1 MKLSKLLV
9 TGVKERQSKY
19 GGKFYYVYFKEYE
32 TGKSYRTCLS
42 PSYRNY
48 KNWTKLMNNYNDKI
62 VEVENVRANGNLI
75 DADSMPKI
83 IISEKGDDGL
93 LKI

>member
-9 TGVKERQSKY
+9 TGIKENQSKY
-19 GGKFYYVYFKEYE
+19 GGKFYYVYFKEYDS
-32 TGKSYRTCLS
+32 GKSYKTCLS

-48 KNWTKLMNNYNDKI
+48 KNWSSLIKNFKNNT

-83 IISEKGDDGL
+83 TIKEINV
-93 LKI
+93 

>member
-9 TGVKERQSKY
+9 TGVKERDSKY
-19 GGKFYYVYFKEYE
+19 GGKFYYVYFKEYD
-32 TGKSYRTCLS
+32 TGKTYRTCLS

>member
-9 TGVKERQSKY
+9 TGIKENQSKY
-19 GGKFYYVYFKEYE
+19 GGKFYYVYFKEYDS
-32 TGKSYRTCLS
+32 GKSYKTCLS

-48 KNWTKLMNNYNDKI
+48 KNWSSLINNFKGNT

-83 IISEKGDDGL
+83 TIKEMMPY
-93 LKI
+93 

>member
-9 TGVKERQSKY
+9 TGIKENKSKY
-19 GGKFYYVYFKEYE
+19 GGKFYYVYFKEYDS
-32 TGKSYRTCLS
+32 GKSYKTCLS

-48 KNWTKLMNNYNDKI
+48 KNWSSLINNFKDNT

-75 DADSMPKI
+75 DADSMSKI
-83 IISEKGDDGL
+83 TIKEIN
-93 LKI
+93 I

>member
-1 MKLSKLLV
+1 MEILSRLLV
-9 TGVKERQSKY
+9 TGLKEMKSRY

-32 TGKSYRTCLS
+32 SGKSYRTCLT
-42 PSYRNY
+42 PNCRNY
-48 KNWTKLMNNYNDKI
+48 KNWSSLVNNFKDRV

-83 IISEKGDDGL
+83 ILTDKEL
-93 LKI
+93 MTY

>member
-9 TGVKERQSKY
+9 TGIKENQSKY
-19 GGKFYYVYFKEYE
+19 GGKFYYVYFKEYDS
-32 TGKSYRTCLS
+32 GKSYKTCLS

-48 KNWTKLMNNYNDKI
+48 KNWSSLIKNFKNNT

-83 IISEKGDDGL
+83 TIKEMMPY
-93 LKI
+93 

>member
-9 TGVKERQSKY
+9 TGIKENQSKY
-19 GGKFYYVYFKEYE
+19 GGKFYYVYFKEYDS
-32 TGKSYRTCLS
+32 GKSYKTCLS

-48 KNWTKLMNNYNDKI
+48 KNWSSLINNFKDNT

-83 IISEKGDDGL
+83 TIKEMMPY
-93 LKI
+93 